1 MANIFDLLNNS
12 KETRKLNDNIS
23 WFYVTYQWILTG
35 NLINIKLFLNIYLF
49 LLIYIIILFFI
60 GSTIIGPS
68 FIYLMMVGAFVTCFQ
83 LNNWLSFW
91 YNSIPIIIF
100 ILICF
105 FCQERIQVI
114 I

>member
-23 WFYVTYQWILTG
+23 WFYVTYQWILT
-35 NLINIKLFLNIYLF
+35 
-49 LLIYIIILFFI
+49 